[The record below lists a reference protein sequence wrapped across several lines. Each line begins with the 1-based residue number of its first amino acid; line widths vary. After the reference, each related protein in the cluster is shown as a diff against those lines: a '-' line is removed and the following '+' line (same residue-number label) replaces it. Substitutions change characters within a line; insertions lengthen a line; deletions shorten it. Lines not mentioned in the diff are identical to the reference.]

1 MSMEEISFTDLMASS
16 IHDMKNSV
24 NVQVNALEQIAQEAK
39 ARGDMAAFDSL
50 VVVIAQAHRVNAN
63 LIQLLSLYKFGKST
77 YPLDIREQ
85 SVAELIDEAVLQ
97 QRSVLDFKGISV
109 DIDCPPNCD
118 WYFDHDLM
126 TGVLLNALNNACNYT
141 RDKIRI
147 AAHIQDGMLVLR
159 VEDNGQGYPAHMLA
173 QGGVGAMR
181 GVNFFS
187 GSTGLGFYFS
197 AQVAQ
202 LHQNNGRTGTLS
214 IDNGGAYG
222 GGCFVVTLP

>member
-24 NVQVNALEQIAQEAK
+24 NVQVHALEQIALEAK
-39 ARGDMAAFDSL
+39 ARGDLEAFNSL

-77 YPLDIREQ
+77 YPLDIQEY
-85 SVAELIDEAVLQ
+85 SVAELIAEAVLQ

-109 DIDCPPNCD
+109 AVDCADDCY

-126 TGVLLNALNNACNYT
+126 TGVLLNALNNACSYT
-141 RDKIRI
+141 QDKVRI
-147 AAHIQDGMLVLR
+147 AAQVQGGALVLR
-159 VEDNGQGYPAHMLA
+159 VEDNGPGYPAQML
-173 QGGVGAMR
+173 QGSGLGASK
-181 GVNFFS
+181 GVNFS
-187 GSTGLGFYFS
+187 NGSTGLGFYFS

-202 LHQNNGRTGTLS
+202 LHQNQGRLGTLT
-214 IDNGGAYG
+214 IDNGGTYG

>member
-24 NVQVNALEQIAQEAK
+24 NVQVHALETIASGAK
-39 ARGDMAAFDSL
+39 ARGDLEAFNSL
-50 VVVIAQAHRVNAN
+50 VLVIAQAHRVNAN

-85 SVAELIDEAVLQ
+85 SVAELIAEAVLQ
-97 QRSVLDFKGISV
+97 QRAVLDFKRIAVEV
-109 DIDCPPNCD
+109 DCAHDCY

-141 RDKIRI
+141 QDKIRL
-147 AAHIQDGMLVLR
+147 AARVQDNTLVLR
-159 VEDNGQGYPAHMLA
+159 VEDNGPGYPAQML
-173 QGGVGAMR
+173 QGDGVQASK
-181 GVNFFS
+181 GVNFAS

-202 LHQNNGRTGTLS
+202 LHQNNARVGTLT
-214 IDNGGAYG
+214 IANGGAYG
-222 GGCFVVTLP
+222 GGCFVVALP

>member
-24 NVQVNALEQIAQEAK
+24 NVQVNALEQIAHDAK
-39 ARGDMAAFDSL
+39 ARGDQPAFDSL
-50 VVVIAQAHRVNAN
+50 VGVIAQAHRVNAN
-63 LIQLLSLYKFGKST
+63 LIQLLSLYKFGKAI

-85 SVAELIDEAVLQ
+85 SVAELIAEAVLQ

-109 DIDCPPNCD
+109 EIDCPPNCD
-118 WYFDHDLM
+118 WYFDHDLL
-126 TGVLLNALNNACNYT
+126 TGVLLNALNNACSYT
-141 RDKIRI
+141 HDKIRL
-147 AAHIQDGMLVLR
+147 AAQVQDGMLTLR
-159 VEDNGQGYPAHMLA
+159 VEDNGRGYPAHMLERD
-173 QGGVGAMR
+173 GVGAER

-202 LHQNNGRTGTLS
+202 LHRNNGRSGTLS

>member
-1 MSMEEISFTDLMASS
+1 MSFDEISFTDLMASS

-24 NVQVNALEQIAQEAK
+24 NVQVHALEQIAHDAK
-39 ARGDMAAFDSL
+39 ARGDLEAFDSL

-85 SVAELIDEAVLQ
+85 SVAELIAEAVAQ

-109 DIDCPPNCD
+109 EVDCADDFD

-141 RDKIRI
+141 QDKIRI
-147 AAHIQDGMLVLR
+147 AAQLQDGALVLR
-159 VEDNGQGYPAHMLA
+159 VEDNGPGYPAHMLE
-173 QGGVGAMR
+173 QGGVGADK

-197 AQVAQ
+197 AQVAH
-202 LHQNNGRTGTLS
+202 LHHNNGRRGSLT
-214 IDNGGAYG
+214 IDNGGAFG
-222 GGCFVVTLP
+222 GGCFVVALP